1 MNRLKQLRLEQGH
14 TLQQVSDAT
23 GISVEDLIAYEN
35 MPIGVSAPNTPP
47 PSPNQSPR
55 KIGF

>member
-1 MNRLKQLRLEQGH
+1 MNRLKQLRLEKGH
-14 TLQQVSDAT
+14 TLQQVSDET

-35 MPIGVSAPNTPP
+35 TPINE
-47 PSPNQSPR
+47 PSPDEPPQPPR